1 MKKILKW
8 AVIVVGSL
16 IVVAFFF
23 FLYFIPPFTLAPPE
37 EFIKPNLAQGPPM
50 DEIKDPVQRM
60 LAERGRYIVVS
71 TDCSGCHTTIGDK
84 GPNYDT
90 EYLAGGAKGYYA
102 YDGLETYCRNLTP
115 DPETGLARRT
125 DDEVKRVLRSGVLPE
140 GRQTHWRRMPWN
152 SLANWTEED
161 RHAVLTY
168 LRHAKPVYHGIGD
181 ARPHAKLDDPKATE
195 EAFGLDNAK
204 HAGTK

>member
-1 MKKILKW
+1 MKKFLKW
-8 AVIVVGSL
+8 AAIIVGSL
-16 IVVAFFF
+16 IVVAFFM
-23 FLYFIPPFTLAPPE
+23 FLYFIPPFTIAPPE
-37 EFIKPNLAQGPPM
+37 EFIKPNLAQGPRM
-50 DEIKDPVQRM
+50 DEITDPVQRM

-71 TDCSGCHTTIGDK
+71 TDCNGCHTTIGDK
-84 GPNYDT
+84 GPNFDT

-115 DPETGLARRT
+115 DTQTGLARWT

-140 GRQTHWRRMPWN
+140 WRQTHWRRMPWN
-152 SLANWTEED
+152 FLANWTEED

-168 LRHAKPVYHGIGD
+168 LRHIKPVYHGIPE
-181 ARPHAKLDDPKATE
+181 AKPHPGTEDLKANE
-195 EAFGLDNAK
+195 EAFGADNAK